1 MAAELSSRHQPA
13 PTRILILTTMPVS
26 TPSICQRLRRNS
38 IVWLLITLAAATGLG
53 PASAQE
59 QAPSVRWQSSLQ
71 EFAAADKLAMPAGQ
85 GVLFVGSSTIRMW
98 STLANDFQSLPV
110 VINRGYGGSTL
121 SDCSH
126 MVRQLVTQYH
136 PAQVLVYGGENDLF
150 EGQKPTQVRDSL
162 VRFMES
168 VRKELPDT
176 RIGFISIK
184 PSPSRQ
190 ELLPAIHHANA
201 MIADYLKTQK
211 NADYIDIYN
220 PMLGEEGQLRPELFL
235 PDMLHMNAQGYAL
248 WQSVIAPYVVQTRSP
263 SLSHKNAAGAPLS
276 TGVVNR

>member
-1 MAAELSSRHQPA
+1 MRQLSRQAAP
-13 PTRILILTTMPVS
+13 PRILILTTMPVS
-26 TPSICQRLRRNS
+26 TPLIRQRLCRTS
-38 IVWLLITLAAATGLG
+38 MAWVLLALAAATGLG
-53 PASAQE
+53 PASAEE

-71 EFAAADKLAMPAGQ
+71 DFAAADQLAMPAGK

-126 MVRQLVTQYH
+126 MVQQLVTQYR
-136 PAQVLVYGGENDLF
+136 PAQVLVYGGDNDLA

-190 ELLPAIHHANA
+190 ELLPAIHYANS
-201 MIADYLKTQK
+201 MIADYLQTQK
-211 NADYIDIYN
+211 NADYIDVYN

-248 WQSVIAPYVVQTRSP
+248 WQSVIAPYVLQPALNNKTT
-263 SLSHKNAAGAPLS
+263 AGALLN
-276 TGVVNR
+276 TGTVNR

>member
-1 MAAELSSRHQPA
+1 
-13 PTRILILTTMPVS
+13 MPVF
-26 TPSICQRLRRNS
+26 TPLFRQRLRRS
-38 IVWLLITLAAATGLG
+38 SAACVLLVLGVATGLG
-53 PASAQE
+53 PVSAQE

-71 EFAAADKLAMPAGQ
+71 EFAAADQLAMPAGQ

-98 STLANDFQSLPV
+98 STLANDFKSLPV

-121 SDCSH
+121 SDCSQ

-136 PAQVLVYGGENDLF
+136 PAQVLVYGGENDLS

-162 VRFMES
+162 VRFMEA

-190 ELLPAIHHANA
+190 ELLPAIHYANS
-201 MIADYLKTQK
+201 MVADYLKTQE

-220 PMLGEEGQLRPELFL
+220 PMLGEDGQLRPELFL

-248 WQSVIAPYVVQTRSP
+248 WQSVIAPYVVQTH
-263 SLSHKNAAGAPLS
+263 SLALGHKQAVGAPLS